1 MQANSPSI
9 LPIPPEVAAQIRSS
23 TTISTLTCVVLGLL
37 VNSLDA
43 DAHRINISVDFGRGS
58 VSVEDDGFGIPPR
71 EFTEAGGLGKPY
83 CGQRVVLRKGLTD
96 SKQIRL
102 RTPVPLP
109 PMGRMGY
116 FWPLWLHYQS

>member
-1 MQANSPSI
+1 MQDNSPSI
-9 LPIPPEVAAQIRSS
+9 LPIPPEVATQIRSS
-23 TTISTLTCVVLGLL
+23 TTITTLTCVVLGLL

-43 DAHRINISVDFGRGS
+43 DAHRIDISVDFGRGA

-83 CGQRVVLRKGLTD
+83 CGHPFVFRKGLTD

-102 RTPVPLP
+102 RTPAPIT
-109 PMGRMGY
+109 RMGGMVY
-116 FWPLWLHYQS
+116 F

>member
-1 MQANSPSI
+1 MQDNSPSI

-23 TTISTLTCVVLGLL
+23 TTITTLTCVVLGLL

-43 DAHRINISVDFGRGS
+43 DARRIDISVDFGRGA

-71 EFTEAGGLGKPY
+71 EFTEAGGLGKLY
-83 CGQRVVLRKGLTD
+83 CRHLFLFGKGLTD

-102 RTPVPLP
+102 RIPAPLP
-109 PMGRMGY
+109 LMGGRGY
-116 FWPLWLHYQS
+116 F